1 MPLVNDVSEIL
12 VVQIVGK
19 VGGGAWRTKYRHK
32 TGVVAAFLHVD
43 GTVHNQDQDKCNK
56 RWHQFWIMI
65 LLTPSLL

>member
-56 RWHQFWIMI
+56 R
-65 LLTPSLL
+65 